1 MKLSDE
7 IRILQKDRQ
16 KCCWQ
21 VLQDVLDML
30 SARGRKAGSAA
41 KKKKRGDSVHYKE
54 MAQERWDGK

>member
-1 MKLSDE
+1 
-7 IRILQKDRQ
+7 
-16 KCCWQ
+16 
-21 VLQDVLDML
+21 ML